1 MKSQL
6 QNFESHRP
14 ISRDGFTLIEVVVA
28 MVVLTFGVLGLAGST
43 MYLVNQVSV
52 ADLATERVAV
62 VQSVVESL
70 RAQPFDTVS
79 SGIDSVGVFSVEW
92 RSWVEGPRSKG
103 IEIVSTGPGL
113 VTTSDGPRILSAV
126 ADTFYYQVVRP

>member
-79 SGIDSVGVFSVEW
+79 SGIDSIGVFSVEW
-92 RSWVEGPRSKG
+92 RSWVEGSRSKG